1 MVDLLFSGE
10 QALRPVTQ
18 TKGVC
23 EMKNLIRVFAAGM
36 TLVALSFSNVQAQ
49 DDAAASPAADA
60 AAPAAASEGSWE
72 GTVEAGEGDA
82 LNFKVGDQTF
92 KLAGDKLAD
101 LKALAGK
108 TVKITGTLEGDTVT
122 ATAFEE
128 VAAAPA
134 PEGGEAK
141 E

>member
-1 MVDLLFSGE
+1 
-10 QALRPVTQ
+10 
-18 TKGVC
+18 
-23 EMKNLIRVFAAGM
+23 MKNLIRVFAAGM
-36 TLVALSFSNVQAQ
+36 TLVALTFSNVQAQ
-49 DDAAASPAADA
+49 DDAASAAPAADA
-60 AAPAAASEGSWE
+60 AAPAETSWE

-82 LNFKVGDQTF
+82 LTFKVGEQSF

-128 VAAAPA
+128 VAAAAPA